1 MNAREFLDILHVAE
15 RLKDTPR
22 HCTTSKGRTE
32 SVAEHSWRIS
42 LMALLLRHEFPELD
56 MDKVVDM
63 CLIHDLG
70 ECFTGDI
77 PTFLKTD
84 SDRDT
89 EDSLLDQWVKSL
101 PPEVSADLAAL
112 YREMDAQE
120 TMEAKVYKAL
130 DKLEAVIQHNES
142 PLNTWSDNEYEMNK
156 TYAFDTVVFSDWLM
170 DLRKE
175 ILADTIAKIGDNAKP
190 VHGKVRNVVPREAP
204 PPEEAES
211 RPVKSRDR
219 IVLRR
224 ADHVEWNSDGEFEF
238 HVPVPAV
245 PDYVQEAKEDK
256 TGLEYGIPLPFQKE
270 RKGDAAPA
278 SSGDEARINREL
290 VASLERDAIISAME
304 ENMPTIEFPEDSDKY
319 NISRKYD
326 ESVPPFSI

>member
-42 LMALLLRHEFPELD
+42 LMAFLLRHEFPELD
-56 MDKVVDM
+56 MDKVVNM

-89 EDSLLDQWVKSL
+89 EDTLLGQWVQSL
-101 PPEVSADLAAL
+101 PPEVSDDLAAL
-112 YREMDAQE
+112 YREMDAQV

-190 VHGKVRNVVPREAP
+190 VRGKVRNAVPREAP